1 MSGRGI
7 ARVFVG
13 AAFIAV
19 AVSCGGGSDSA
30 DSVVDSSAPDTA
42 TPVVTDAPITRLSLA
57 VVLVNRIWFAPLP
70 PSTVSPVASAALP

>member
-30 DSVVDSSAPDTA
+30 DSVVDSSAPGTA
-42 TPVVTDAPITRLSLA
+42 TPVVTDAPITEPPTTEPTVIA
-57 VVLVNRIWFAPLP
+57 WETIDAPADCMCADG
-70 PSTVSPVASAALP
+70 SP